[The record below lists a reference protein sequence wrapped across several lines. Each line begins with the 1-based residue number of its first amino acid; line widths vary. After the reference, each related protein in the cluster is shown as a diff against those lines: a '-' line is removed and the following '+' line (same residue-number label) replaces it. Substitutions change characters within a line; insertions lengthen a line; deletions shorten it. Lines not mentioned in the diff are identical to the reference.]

1 MDAMQSYLPDLKST
15 YCRMG
20 IVESHSI
27 PLFPSADGSILTVKS
42 FEEMAYLPVLW
53 AQMLHAW
60 RPSSSFNC
68 APT

>member
-1 MDAMQSYLPDLKST
+1 
-15 YCRMG
+15 MG

-53 AQMLHAW
+53 AQMLHAFAW